1 MKARR
6 RHELKE
12 NVLAHELGQIK
23 TFFDKYGNWILGGV
37 TAVAVVLLVIW
48 YSHTRSVR
56 ALAEEK
62 ARFDRLMRDN
72 SMAEKDRLAGL
83 DDLAHNAKNPVVAAS
98 AGVFLGDLYS
108 DRHLTALNA
117 SDTLA
122 ANRARV
128 NAEKY
133 YNFVISDYGK
143 RSLLVARAHFGLGA
157 MAENDKRMDQARKH
171 YEVIKRL
178 VKPSLP
184 VAMDAALRLGQLE
197 RWSATVRFATTTQ
210 ATTASAPASG
220 PASAPATATAPRI
233 RTK

>member
-23 TFFDKYGNWILGGV
+23 TFFNKYGNWILAGA

-48 YSHTRSVR
+48 YSDTRSAR

-62 ARFDRLMRDN
+62 ARFDRLMRDS
-72 SMAEKDRLAGL
+72 SMSEKDRLAGL
-83 DDLAHNAKNPVVAAS
+83 DDLARGAKNPVVAAS
-98 AGVFLGDLYS
+98 AGVFLGDMYS
-108 DRHLTALNA
+108 DRHLTAVNA

-122 ANRARV
+122 ANRARA

-133 YNFVISDYGK
+133 YRFVISEYAE
-143 RSLLVARAHFGLGA
+143 RALLVARAHFGLA
-157 MAENDKRMDQARKH
+157 VMAENAKQTDQARKH
-171 YEVIKRL
+171 YEAVKRL

-184 VAMDAALRLGQLE
+184 VALDAALRLAQLK
-197 RWSATVRFATTTQ
+197 RWSATVPFATTTR

-220 PASAPATATAPRI
+220 PASAPAAPATVPGA
-233 RTK
+233 K